1 MSGWYKT
8 GNQNH
13 DAACV
18 AAEGTRQAATAAA
31 SSQASANAADVAFH
45 RSIIASARL
54 NGLPIP
60 EPSINAPRS
69 LGFNS

>member
-18 AAEGTRQAATAAA
+18 AAEGARQIATAAA
-31 SSQASANAADVAFH
+31 SSQSAVIVADIAFH
-45 RSIIASARL
+45 RAVIASAKA

-60 EPSINAPRS
+60 EPSISALRS
-69 LGFNS
+69 LGVNS